1 MQNNIDDMNDLYYP
15 YGDDLGPDT
24 NDIIKEL
31 GTNFIEYAVAVNT
44 DRAIPDATSGLKPV
58 AKRILW
64 SAFEEGR
71 TFSKPHVKAAR
82 IVGDVMG
89 KYHPHGDSSIYGAM
103 VRLSQPWVLRYPL
116 IDWHGSNGNI
126 MGDGPAASRYT
137 EARLSKIAEDGMLQG
152 LKKKNVDFTLN
163 YDETLDEPVTLPAI
177 FPNLLCNPNTGIG
190 VAMACN
196 WLPHNLNEV
205 AQAIYDYID
214 GKEPML
220 PGPDFPMGGIIIN
233 KDDIPM
239 IMRTGHGSVKVR
251 GKYKVEKNK
260 IIFYEIPFGETIE
273 GILSKIGEVCEA
285 KEIEGIDD
293 AHDETDKNGVKIV
306 ITCQKTANPEQVVQ
320 LLFAKTP
327 LQSSISYNQVALI
340 DKTPTELNLKQAIEV
355 YVNHNI
361 NCIIKE
367 SQFDLDKAEARLHIV
382 EGLLKALEDIDN
394 IIALIKKSGSA
405 SEAKSA
411 LMERY
416 GFTEIQAKAI
426 LDMKLS
432 RLAKLEKVEIE
443 NEQAELLDTI
453 NNLKDLI
460 SSKDKQIEELKKR
473 LSAIVKK
480 FGDARR
486 TELVQIDIP
495 KTKAEKEKV
504 EIVPEDVVVVV
515 TKDGYVKRVPKAS
528 FKTQSRGGKGVKAA
542 DEAMRVM
549 KTNTVDVLMLFSN
562 KGKMYKMSVNK
573 VPEGT
578 NITKGTSLTQFIKTD
593 TDEKIIAASCLHSD
607 SMPKYIIF
615 ITKNGMI
622 KKSLLEEY
630 MGDRSNTS
638 GIIALKLKENDSVV
652 TVLFQDKEDI
662 IFATKNGNAL
672 RIKTDAIAPIGRNS
686 LGVIGI
692 KLKEGDEV
700 LDALPVHKE
709 TDYLAVVCTN
719 GIGKKLELSEIPVQ
733 GRASIGVSLAKNPV
747 AGIAMVDDNNNL
759 LICSAVTSICVSA
772 KDLPLLKKAAEGNIL
787 TKTTPVKSIG
797 KI

>member
-1 MQNNIDDMNDLYYP
+1 MADNIMQNN
-15 YGDDLGPDT
+15 
-24 NDIIKEL
+24 DIINEL

-64 SAFEEGR
+64 SMLEEGR
-71 TFSKPHVKAAR
+71 TSSKPHVKAAR
-82 IVGDVMG
+82 VVGDVMG
-89 KYHPHGDSSIYGAM
+89 KYHPHGDSSIYGALT
-103 VRLSQPWVLRYPL
+103 RLSQDWVLRYPL
-116 IDWHGSNGNI
+116 VDWHGNNGNI
-126 MGDGPAASRYT
+126 AGDEAAAQRYT
-137 EARLSKIAEDGMLQG
+137 EVRLSKIAEEG
-152 LKKKNVDFTLN
+152 LLSNIKKENVGFIKN
-163 YDETLDEPVTLPAI
+163 YDETLDEPITLPSA

-205 AQAIYDYID
+205 AQAIYDYMD
-214 GKEPML
+214 GNEPTL
-220 PGPDFPMGGIIIN
+220 PGPDFPTGGIIIN
-233 KDDIPM
+233 KDSIPA
-239 IMRTGHGSVKVR
+239 IMKTGHGSVKIR

-260 IIFYEIPFGETIE
+260 IIFYEIPYGETIS
-273 GILSKIGEVCEA
+273 GILAKIGEVCDA
-285 KEIEGIDD
+285 KEIEGIED
-293 AHDETDKNGVKIV
+293 AHDETNKKGLRIV
-306 ITCQKTANPEQVVQ
+306 ITCKKDASPEHIVQ

-340 DKTPTELNLKQAIEV
+340 NKTPTELNLKDCCKI
-355 YVNHNI
+355 YVEHNI
-361 NCIIKE
+361 ECLIKE
-367 SQFDLDKAEARLHIV
+367 TNFDLNKAKDRAEV
-382 EGLLKALEDIDN
+382 VNGLLKALADIDN
-394 IIALIKKSGSA
+394 IIALIKGSQDSA
-405 SEAKSA
+405 EAKDK
-411 LMERY
+411 LMKLS
-416 GFTEIQAKAI
+416 FTEKQAKAI
-426 LDMKLS
+426 LAMRLSSLTKLD
-432 RLAKLEKVEIE
+432 KVELNKE
-443 NEQAELLDTI
+443 AQSLSEQIDYWTMLLESKEEQ
-453 NNLKDLI
+453 LKVV
-460 SSKDKQIEELKKR
+460 KER
-473 LSAIVKK
+473 LNAIVKK

-486 TELVQIDIP
+486 TELAQIEVP

-593 TDEKIIAASCLHSD
+593 ADEKIIAASCLHSD

>member
-1 MQNNIDDMNDLYYP
+1 MADNIMQNN
-15 YGDDLGPDT
+15 
-24 NDIIKEL
+24 DIINEL

-64 SAFEEGR
+64 SMLEEGR
-71 TFSKPHVKAAR
+71 TSSKPHVKAAR
-82 IVGDVMG
+82 VVGDVMG
-89 KYHPHGDSSIYGAM
+89 KYHPHGDSSIYGAL
-103 VRLSQPWVLRYPL
+103 VRLSQDWVLRYPL
-116 IDWHGSNGNI
+116 VDWHGNNGNI
-126 MGDGPAASRYT
+126 AGDDAAAQRYT
-137 EARLSKIAEDGMLQG
+137 EVRLSKISEEG
-152 LKKKNVDFTLN
+152 LLSNIKKENVDFTKN
-163 YDETLDEPVTLPAI
+163 YDESLDEPITLPSA

-196 WLPHNLNEV
+196 WLPHNLNDV
-205 AQAIYDYID
+205 AQAIYDYMD
-214 GKEPML
+214 GNEPML
-220 PGPDFPMGGIIIN
+220 PGPDFPTGGIIIN
-233 KDDIPM
+233 KDSIPA
-239 IMRTGHGSVKVR
+239 IMKTGHGSVKIR

-260 IIFYEIPFGETIE
+260 IIFYEIPYGETIS
-273 GILSKIGEVCEA
+273 GILAKIGEVCEA
-285 KEIEGIDD
+285 KEIEGIED
-293 AHDETDKNGVKIV
+293 AHDETNKKGLRIV
-306 ITCQKTANPEQVVQ
+306 ITCKKDASPEHIVQ

-340 DKTPTELNLKQAIEV
+340 NKTPTELNLKDCCKI
-355 YVNHNI
+355 YVDHNI
-361 NCIIKE
+361 DCLIKE
-367 SQFDLDKAEARLHIV
+367 TNFDLNKAKDRAEV
-382 EGLLKALEDIDN
+382 VDGLLKALADIDN
-394 IIALIKKSGSA
+394 IIALIKGSQDSA
-405 SEAKSA
+405 EAKDK
-411 LMERY
+411 LMKL
-416 GFTEIQAKAI
+416 GFTEKQAKAI
-426 LDMKLS
+426 LAMRLSSLTKLD
-432 RLAKLEKVEIE
+432 KVELNKE
-443 NEQAELLDTI
+443 AQALSEQIDYLSMLLE
-453 NNLKDLI
+453 
-460 SSKDKQIEELKKR
+460 SKDEQLKVVRER
-473 LSAIVKK
+473 LNAIVKK
-480 FGDARR
+480 FGDNRR
-486 TELVQIDIP
+486 TELAQIDIP

-593 TDEKIIAASCLHSD
+593 SNEKIIAASCLHSD

-622 KKSLLEEY
+622 KKSLLDEY

-638 GIIALKLKENDSVV
+638 GIIALKLREGDSVV

-719 GIGKKLELSEIPVQ
+719 GVGKKLELSEIPVQ
-733 GRASIGVSLAKNPV
+733 GRASVGVSLAKNPV
-747 AGIAMVDDNNNL
+747 AGIAMVDDNNSL
-759 LICSAVTSICVSA
+759 VICSAITSICISA
-772 KDLPLLKKAAEGNIL
+772 KEIPLFKKAAEGNIL